1 MLPWVINELVKPF
14 NILQYLYVFHWFVE
28 DTMVYGFTLV
38 GLMLS
43 FTFLGYILLVRNYW
57 KIQKKN
63 ICQGDATVRRD
74 GKW

>member
-1 MLPWVINELVKPF
+1 MLPWVINELLKPL
-14 NILQYLYVFHWFVE
+14 NILQYLCVFHWFVE
-28 DTMVYGFTLV
+28 DTMVYGFILV
-38 GLMLS
+38 GLMLE

-63 ICQGDATVRRD
+63 TCQGDATVRRD

>member
-1 MLPWVINELVKPF
+1 MF
-14 NILQYLYVFHWFVE
+14 YWFVE
-28 DTMVYGFTLV
+28 DTMVYGFILV
-38 GLMLS
+38 SLMLS

-63 ICQGDATVRRD
+63 TCQGDATVRRD